1 MSSAYRH
8 NLRSFTAT
16 AHFRFSDSKWNWMES
31 DFLWL
36 DDTDKRFEESLFDLY
51 FCKQSSVL
59 FPYNKQWKI
68 ISLTTIL
75 QTFLFTFAAI
85 LSQILPDPHLH
96 SFHPA
101 CTHLI
106 TSFVDFVLFS
116 MIESGYLNLST
127 CTTSPLCILTLQ
139 LSPSHSCLASTN
151 FHSDSHQTSISVGF
165 RLLL

>member
-1 MSSAYRH
+1 MVHVDNNLQQLALTVFYLLSLYSKPCFINLKARLWWSSSIH
-8 NLRSFTAT
+8 PL
-16 AHFRFSDSKWNWMES
+16 SKEKASLAPFPLKS

-51 FCKQSSVL
+51 FCKKSSVL

-101 CTHLI
+101 CTQ
-106 TSFVDFVLFS
+106 
-116 MIESGYLNLST
+116 
-127 CTTSPLCILTLQ
+127 SPLLWTLCCFQWLSPGIYLSSLYLQ
-139 LSPSHSCLASTN
+139 LSSL
-151 FHSDSHQTSISVGF
+151 
-165 RLLL
+165 R